1 MELLFIQK
9 KSVKMMMNQ
18 KMKKLIKAYSMKILE
33 IKLIHIHQ
41 IKLNALKSI
50 LKEIVYLFRQQM
62 KII

>member
-33 IKLIHIHQ
+33 IKLIHIQ
-41 IKLNALKSI
+41 KIKLNALKSI